1 MRSMLFEDTY
11 KTITAAAKGSF
22 RDRGSKFISFAIPV
36 KNEEEIKEALK
47 GLKKEFYNA
56 THHCYSWLLGSDK
69 LAYRTNDDGEPSGT
83 AGKPIL
89 GQIQSKDLTNVL
101 VVVIRYYGGTNLGVP
116 GLINAYKT
124 AAREALDNAQT
135 LECTVNDVYEILFN
149 YPHMNDVMRIMKD
162 EKLVQLNHS
171 FQDNCSI
178 IFSVRKNDSRR
189 IYDAITKIEGVTVNY
204 LRTE

>member
-1 MRSMLFEDTY
+1 MLFEDIY
-11 KTITAAAKGSF
+11 KTIATTGKGSF

-36 KNEEEIKEALK
+36 KDEEEIKEALK

-56 THHCYSWLLGSDK
+56 THHCYAWLLGSDK
-69 LAYRTNDDGEPSGT
+69 LAFRMNDDGEPSGS
-83 AGKPIL
+83 AGRPIL

-124 AAREALDNAQT
+124 SAREALDNAQV
-135 LECTVNDVYEILFN
+135 LEKTVNDIYEIQFH

-162 EKLVQLNHS
+162 EKLEQVNHC

-178 IFSVRKNDSRR
+178 VFSVRKNDSARVHDS
-189 IYDAITKIEGVTVNY
+189 IVKIDGVKVEY